1 MKQSML
7 YKRKSL
13 MLRQRA
19 CQAGILPCLD
29 QNLPSPCFQITIES
43 NSNTSSTSFL
53 QILRAIDALCRFK
66 HFCSGKRYFPELFC
80 REESCLIAVVRGLF
94 RGHVT
99 PERLNRPGILFAL
112 VIPLDKLKKT
122 VPGNTPEPAP
132 IRGSAID
139 GSQRIRTSPQWQVY
153 LTSNQSIV
161 ANPSIRVPAMAGFCR
176 VSGDLANETTELQLR
191 TGDEIGAL
199 MVYDSQYTCD
209 QCTAPRPPG
218 HARHVKNATVIA
230 VCRRMLQAVTDR
242 QVVTRWVKV
251 KGHSGH
257 EGNEAAD
264 TRATWAQN
272 GGTKGESNIS
282 NLMAYLRQHG

>member
-1 MKQSML
+1 M
-7 YKRKSL
+7 KSL
-13 MLRQRA
+13 RLRQRA

-43 NSNTSSTSFL
+43 NSNTSSTFFL

-80 REESCLIAVVRGLF
+80 REESCLIAVVRGLL

-122 VPGNTPEPAP
+122 VPGNPPEPAP

-153 LTSNQSIV
+153 LTSNQSIDLTPRNIQATKV
-161 ANPSIRVPAMAGFCR
+161 LLEVPGN
-176 VSGDLANETTELQLR
+176 SLESLPD
-191 TGDEIGAL
+191 IGCGK
-199 MVYDSQYTCD
+199 MD
-209 QCTAPRPPG
+209 
-218 HARHVKNATVIA
+218 ARGIGVGA
-230 VCRRMLQAVTDR
+230 
-242 QVVTRWVKV
+242 
-251 KGHSGH
+251 KG
-257 EGNEAAD
+257 
-264 TRATWAQN
+264 
-272 GGTKGESNIS
+272 
-282 NLMAYLRQHG
+282 